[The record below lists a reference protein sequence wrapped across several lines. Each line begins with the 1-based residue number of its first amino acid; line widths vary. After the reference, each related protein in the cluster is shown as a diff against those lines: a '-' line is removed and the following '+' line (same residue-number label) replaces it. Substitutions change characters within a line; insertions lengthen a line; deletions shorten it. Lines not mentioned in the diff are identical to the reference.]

1 MIIFQKERDGSIRGA
16 SENENS
22 ISLFPW
28 KLWNMKAASPL
39 QNLAINCIF
48 TAALRMRAGLSGR
61 RRRRW
66 HKKGKEKRKFLLVA
80 GTLSAGDDAIIFLA
94 FCPHALNLKKKK
106 RPYFSLFFLGIHSV
120 GTWKACTSCCCQVD
134 SILLVDGVA
143 EFLSISIAFL
153 SSCSNS
159 YWERDVEAFNTC
171 GCAHPSFQFFPFLL
185 YIFCFSV
192 VWFVCI

>member
-1 MIIFQKERDGSIRGA
+1 MIIFQKERDGSIREA

-28 KLWNMKAASPL
+28 KLWNMKAASPP

-66 HKKGKEKRKFLLVA
+66 HNKGKEKRKFLLVA

-106 RPYFSLFFLGIHSV
+106 KTLFFSVLSWYTLCGHLKSVYFLLLSGWFDPTGWWCCWVPLYFCCFSL
-120 GTWKACTSCCCQVD
+120 
-134 SILLVDGVA
+134 
-143 EFLSISIAFL
+143 
-153 SSCSNS
+153 
-159 YWERDVEAFNTC
+159 
-171 GCAHPSFQFFPFLL
+171 
-185 YIFCFSV
+185 
-192 VWFVCI
+192 

>member
-94 FCPHALNLKKKK
+94 FCPHALN
-106 RPYFSLFFLGIHSV
+106 FSSHFS
-120 GTWKACTSCCCQVD
+120 TWISLIFVAPKIFTTSLI
-134 SILLVDGVA
+134 SEALLWLY
-143 EFLSISIAFL
+143 FLSIYLIMGSFESMCRAKLKPLSIGL
-153 SSCSNS
+153 H
-159 YWERDVEAFNTC
+159 VIT
-171 GCAHPSFQFFPFLL
+171 L
-185 YIFCFSV
+185 YLFYSI
-192 VWFVCI
+192 